1 MARTRIDNYTFTK
14 GAAGVGTVKLQGRI
28 NLENILLISNL
39 TANEIIYNFADN
51 TKGQAG
57 WSYSATEQLTNVD
70 SNAEGV
76 TTLTLE
82 YDTNAM
88 SNSDRLTVYI
98 EDMRDAARIRP
109 AEVGVDAVDKMR
121 VSTPQSLIDTDFEYS
136 VQPTKWEQLAL
147 VQNYQSIFPKGSGG
161 NAYDISALSG
171 DNVLPYS
178 TMTLTTTSPHGL
190 AVGDIISIQETTNQL
205 AEGTFLVL
213 TTPSGTQATYQAKGQ
228 VNGSVFAT
236 GLTTMS
242 GGGIYD
248 FSGITVSSATS
259 TAFTLTTKTATAVTA
274 SPTVVTAGN
283 TVTTA
288 TGTSGTPTMTVASAN
303 GIFTGMLVT
312 GTNVGVNAHVISVS
326 GTTITVSVNH
336 AGALSATTV
345 TFAHNIINSR
355 SVALSAVT
363 NITALRSFITAGT
376 GVAVPALVNQINGS
390 NVFINTSLTATVT
403 NGTAITV
410 ATNGGA
416 NAPQITLNDTTGLY
430 VGEGISGTGIAAGT
444 FITAIASPAVT
455 LSANTTGAVS
465 GTMSMNGSNVA
476 ITTSAAHGLYPG
488 SPILVSGTTSTANP
502 PNGNWVIRQV
512 PSPTIMYFQTPYLTT
527 GAISFAAGRLLVR
540 PEGYIQHRSL
550 DGGVQITT
558 GSNLTGSQQIRQSRR
573 YFRYQSGK
581 GMQFSTG
588 IKFTP
593 TFDIDLITANTTGA
607 GVRSVTINTFQDHNM
622 VPGAT
627 VLVEN
632 IAVASGTNP
641 YNGTYLVD
649 TITGTKSFTYKTTA
663 DGSFTDT
670 TPGGTELYATCTQWK
685 GAVVRSGLF
694 DEQNGFYFEY
704 DGAVLFTA
712 RRQSIKEL
720 FGKVSCTQGSNAVT
734 GTGTRFRRQLLQ
746 ADKVVIKGQTY
757 EVALVSSDTSMAINP
772 AYRGPTAS
780 AALVKYVKVQNFKWP
795 QSKWNLD
802 KMDGTGSSGYTLN
815 IAKMQMAYIDYTWYG
830 AGAVR
835 YGFRGPQGDI
845 VYVHKVQNNN
855 LNTSAYMRSGN
866 LPGRFE
872 TFNFGKYSRLV
883 AGATATRGSALG
895 GSDTTM
901 HIEDAEYWPTSGFVA
916 LNDSTNLEIISYT
929 GIGAFNS
936 SVGGYPITGLTRRA
950 TLPLP
955 GVSVDGVWSATAY
968 NVLGTDSTVT
978 FTPDAGVGGAG
989 TAQVG
994 VLFIQATCAPVV
1006 SHWGVSVIMDGRYDN
1021 DKEVRFVAGMLRYLI
1036 CQAGIRRPLLAVR
1049 IAPSVDSGI
1058 GRSFGVRELVNRM
1071 QLTLKEV
1078 GIYSQ
1083 GQFLIEG
1090 ILNPSNVSNVTLPGD
1105 WTTTSVGAGSLAQV
1119 VYWNDGATYS
1129 ASPSTAGGTVT
1140 GGDRIFGFYAENSGG
1155 ANFSA
1160 TRAELNEVRDL
1171 GTSILSGNGSV
1182 TAPSYPNGPD
1192 ILVICATLLES
1203 TGTKN
1208 IACRLAWTE
1217 AQA

>member
-1 MARTRIDNYTFTK
+1 MARSRVTNYVFAP
-14 GAAGVGTVKLQGRI
+14 GAASAGTVKLQGRI
-28 NLENILLISNL
+28 NLENILLVSNQ
-39 TANEIIYNFADN
+39 TRNEIIYNFADT
-51 TKGQAG
+51 TKGQAS

-82 YDTNAM
+82 YDTSGMNAA
-88 SNSDRLTVYI
+88 DKLTVYV
-98 EDMRDAARIRP
+98 EDMRDSARFRP
-109 AEVGVDAVDKMR
+109 SEVGVDAVDKLR
-121 VSTPQSLIDTDFEYS
+121 VSNPQSLIDTDFEYS
-136 VQPTKWEQLAL
+136 VQPTKWEQLSL

-161 NAYDISALSG
+161 NAYDISALTG

-178 TMTLTTTSPHGL
+178 TMSLTTLSSHGL

-213 TTPSGTQATYQAKGQ
+213 TVPTGTTATYQAKGQ

-248 FSGITVSSATS
+248 FSNISVSSATT

-288 TGTSGTPTMTVASAN
+288 TGTSGTPTMTVVSAN

-312 GTNVGVNAHVISVS
+312 GTGVGVFAHVISVS

-336 AGALSATTV
+336 VGTLSATTV
-345 TFAHNIINSR
+345 TFAHNIINGR
-355 SVALSAVT
+355 SIALSAVT

-416 NAPQITLNDTTGLY
+416 AAPQITLNDTTGLY
-430 VGEGISGTGIAAGT
+430 VGEGISGTGIAAST

-465 GTMSMNGSNVA
+465 GTITMSGSNVA

-512 PSPTIMYFQTPYLTT
+512 PTPTIMYFQTPYLTT
-527 GAISFAAGRLLVR
+527 GAISFAAGRLYVR

-558 GSNLTGSQQIRQSRR
+558 GSNLTGSQQVRQSRR

-588 IKFTP
+588 VKFTP

-607 GVRSVTINTFQDHNM
+607 GVRSVTINTFQDHNV

-627 VLVEN
+627 VLIEN

-649 TITGTKSFTYKTTA
+649 TITSTKSFTYKTTA
-663 DGSFTDT
+663 DASFTDT
-670 TPGGTELYATCTQWK
+670 TPGGTELYATCTLWK
-685 GAVVRSGLF
+685 GATVRTGLF

-704 DGAVLFTA
+704 DGTTLFTA

-746 ADKVVIKGQTY
+746 ADKIVIKGMTY

-772 AYRGPTAS
+772 SFRGPTAN
-780 AALVKYVKVQNFKWP
+780 ATLVKYVKTQNFKWP
-795 QSKWNLD
+795 QSAWNLD
-802 KMDGTGSSGYTLN
+802 RMDGTGTSGYTLN

-835 YGFRGPQGDI
+835 FGFRGPQGDI

-855 LNTSAYMRSGN
+855 VNTSAYMRSGN

-872 TFNFGKYSRLV
+872 TFNFGKYTRLV
-883 AGATATRGSALG
+883 SGTGTKGGALTGGATTLWV
-895 GSDTTM
+895 
-901 HIEDAEYWPTSGFVA
+901 EDALYWPTSGYIA
-916 LNDSTNLEIISYT
+916 LNDSTNLELVAYT
-929 GIGAFNS
+929 GVGAFDATA
-936 SVGGYPITGLTRRA
+936 GGYPLTGLTRRA
-950 TLPLP
+950 TLPIP

-968 NVLGTDSTVT
+968 NVLGTDATVT

-994 VLFIQATCAPVV
+994 VVFVQTTCAPVV

-1021 DKEVRFVAGMLRYLI
+1021 DKEVRFVAGMLRYLT
-1036 CQAGIRRPLLAVR
+1036 CQAGVRRPLLAVR

-1058 GRSFGVRELVNRM
+1058 GRSFGIRELVNRM

-1078 GIYSQ
+1078 GVYSQ

-1090 ILNPSNVSNVTLPGD
+1090 ILNPANVSNVTLPSQ
-1105 WTTTSVGAGSLAQV
+1105 WTTTSVGSGSLAQV
-1119 VYWNDGATYS
+1119 VYWNSGDTYS
-1129 ASPSTAGGTVT
+1129 ATPFTAGGTVT

-1155 ANFSA
+1155 TNFSA

-1171 GTSILSGNGSV
+1171 GTSILSGDGSV